1 MNGAPHETKGSEANS
16 LSPKILLATDGS
28 EDAAVAA
35 RAAAE
40 IHVKTGS
47 ELHVATIGPRGAGGP
62 SLPHVGFPGPEV
74 ADPSP
79 SHQEANKEAQRL

>member
-1 MNGAPHETKGSEANS
+1 MNGAPHGTKGSEANS

-62 SLPHVGFPGPEV
+62 RYPVSVLL
-74 ADPSP
+74 
-79 SHQEANKEAQRL
+79 AQK

>member
-1 MNGAPHETKGSEANS
+1 MNGTPHGTKGSEANS

-40 IHVKTGS
+40 I
-47 ELHVATIGPRGAGGP
+47 
-62 SLPHVGFPGPEV
+62 
-74 ADPSP
+74 
-79 SHQEANKEAQRL
+79 